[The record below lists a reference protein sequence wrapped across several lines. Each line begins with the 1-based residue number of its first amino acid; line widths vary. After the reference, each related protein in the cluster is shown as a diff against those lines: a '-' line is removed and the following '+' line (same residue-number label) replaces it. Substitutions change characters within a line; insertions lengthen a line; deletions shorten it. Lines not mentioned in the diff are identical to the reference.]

1 MLNRKKIKN
10 LIVEDQVKEDK
21 ELVLNSLKEKL
32 DLQLTD
38 ERQNKFNRLLKPVVA
53 FACAVVVCVAGY
65 FGYLI
70 ADKSAHKNQFYK
82 WKDVS
87 SLNLNAEEYC
97 LAYKFE
103 IREED
108 LKHFEDI
115 DKSMVIK
122 NYFNGYFI
130 YKNEKEY
137 LVLQDF
143 DKNIY
148 EYEVELSI
156 SYEDILKKYE
166 EKYNKSF
173 TNKELNN
180 KYNGLLFEFKEDY
193 LEFYTIKNKEKLS
206 IFVEY

>member
-1 MLNRKKIKN
+1 MLNRKEIKN

-21 ELVLNSLKEKL
+21 ELVLNSLKDKL
-32 DLQLTD
+32 DLQLKD
-38 ERQNKFNRLLKPVVA
+38 EKQNKFNTLLKPLVA

-65 FGYLI
+65 FTYLVLE
-70 ADKSAHKNQFYK
+70 HNLYKNQFYLY
-82 WKDVS
+82 KDVS
-87 SLNLNAEEYC
+87 SLILKDEEYC
-97 LAYKFE
+97 LAYNYE
-103 IREED
+103 IKKEETILVSKYFD
-108 LKHFEDI
+108 LINNKD
-115 DKSMVIK
+115 
-122 NYFNGYFI
+122 YFNGYFI

-143 DKNIY
+143 DKNIS
-148 EYEVELSI
+148 EYEVNLSI
-156 SYEDILKKYE
+156 SYENILNEYE

-193 LEFYTIKNKEKLS
+193 IEFYTIKNKERLS